1 MRGIHLIAQQSASK
15 IKIHNYI
22 KMKRKPDKSLTSFLY
37 AIVGRSSGN
46 FLFLTKER

>member
-22 KMKRKPDKSLTSFLY
+22 ENEQGAGQNLRLPFCMRLSGEVP
-37 AIVGRSSGN
+37 AIFYS
-46 FLFLTKER
+46 